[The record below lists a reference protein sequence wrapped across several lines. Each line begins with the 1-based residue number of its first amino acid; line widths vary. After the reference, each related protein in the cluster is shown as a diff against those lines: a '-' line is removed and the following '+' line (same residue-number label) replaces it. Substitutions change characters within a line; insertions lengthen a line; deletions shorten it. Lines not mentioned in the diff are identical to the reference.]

1 MSTGVRSASLA
12 AAVLSEAGLAS
23 LKKGECGTALSS
35 ASSFSSPTPTL
46 SESGAG
52 SSAEGEPA
60 AGADAEPVLRNSLPG
75 GSHSENA
82 PLSGAVMVG
91 NFELIQNS
99 NQERI
104 LIKKCWLTNIW
115 LTNIF

>member
-1 MSTGVRSASLA
+1 MRSPSVTCAKMSTGVRSASLA
-12 AAVLSEAGLAS
+12 AAVLSEAGLSS
-23 LKKGECGTALSS
+23 LKKGECGTAHALSS

-91 NFELIQNS
+91 NLNFKI
-99 NQERI
+99 RT
-104 LIKKCWLTNIW
+104 KKE
-115 LTNIF
+115 F